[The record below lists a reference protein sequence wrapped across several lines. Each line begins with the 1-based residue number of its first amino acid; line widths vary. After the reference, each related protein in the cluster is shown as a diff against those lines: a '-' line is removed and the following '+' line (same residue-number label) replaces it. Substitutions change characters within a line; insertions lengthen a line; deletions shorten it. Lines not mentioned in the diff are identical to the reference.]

1 MHVANFSEWYITVAT
16 SKRTAAFYTSTLL
29 PMQRALRRLSL
40 RPRMATAFRTH
51 VFREK
56 SDAREKEESV
66 GRAAWGKR
74 REKKWKESR
83 AVKRQRDGAT
93 ATLIV
98 NVVVQAVSLS
108 LFLKLTRKI
117 SLFILLFQLI
127 SLLLEYFHVNLRN
140 KLARETT
147 CKTNKGQEFRRQCN
161 TRHLRR

>member
-1 MHVANFSEWYITVAT
+1 MGGVG
-16 SKRTAAFYTSTLL
+16 
-29 PMQRALRRLSL
+29 
-40 RPRMATAFRTH
+40 
-51 VFREK
+51 EK
-56 SDAREKEESV
+56 AREEVEK
-66 GRAAWGKR
+66 RA
-74 REKKWKESR
+74 